1 MTALGERK
9 EEIGSLSYLADVY
22 CARQW
27 VTGREES
34 VPSGIRHKSEQIV
47 HQ

>member
-1 MTALGERK
+1 MTALGEG
-9 EEIGSLSYLADVY
+9 EEGIGHSLTWQMFY

-34 VPSGIRHKSEQIV
+34 LPSGIRHKSEQIV